1 MWFVS
6 PSFRDKEW
14 LCEPYERDGK
24 FYVKVMGAKTPR
36 EIRVYEEWQS
46 QWPAALKPRVER
58 YADKCLAFNY
68 PEGRYAYVVGI
79 DEINGR
85 RGFWKYQKLPER
97 HYNWQENIILS
108 PLFGYIGLLSLPAAE
123 ELEPVYMDISEV
135 EIEGG
140 FKRLI
145 TDEWYKD
152 ELNRYRRLSEE
163 IL

>member
-58 YADKCLAFNY
+58 YADRYLAFNY

-79 DEINGR
+79 DEIDGR

-97 HYNWQENIILS
+97 HYNLKENIFLS
-108 PLFGYIGLLSLPAAE
+108 PLFGYIGLLSLPPAE
-123 ELEPVYMDISEV
+123 ELEPVYVDISEV